1 MTSSPSRLYFAEPSA
16 AARRLLWHALSL
28 GSVTRD
34 EPERHSGYDKPGV
47 FLFWVVAGLG
57 TMEVEGHD
65 YPLQRGN
72 CCWLVDL
79 RQPRNYLPQA
89 DSMLHTEGVRFSGP
103 GVEAWLE
110 LLRGPPDFQFTNAK
124 EMSLLRR
131 SLRRLLVLVQNQ
143 PAGYEWD
150 VHLILTNIL
159 GVLLA
164 NRQILSASSTEIVPP
179 VARVLEAVLA
189 NPVRDWKARELAA
202 VAHLSYSRLR
212 ELFRRSQ
219 QQTLHEFLQRTRL
232 DQARRL
238 LGDRTLSIKEVAA
251 QLNFSSEFYFSHFFR
266 HATGISP
273 TQFREDCRT

>member
-1 MTSSPSRLYFAEPSA
+1 MSIPPARMYFSEPSA
-16 AARRLLWHALSL
+16 PARRLLWHALSL

-34 EPERHSGYDKPGV
+34 EPERHAGYDKPGV
-47 FLFWVVAGLG
+47 FLFWVVEGFG
-57 TMEVEGHD
+57 RMEVEGTD
-65 YPLQRGN
+65 YPLERGD

-79 RQPRNYLPQA
+79 RQPRSYLPR
-89 DSMLHTEGVRFSGP
+89 SGGLLHTEGVRFSGP

-110 LLRGPPDFQFTNAK
+110 LLRGQPEFQFADAK
-124 EMSLLRR
+124 DMPLLRR
-131 SLRRLLVLVQNQ
+131 SLRRLIVLVKKQ

-159 GVLLA
+159 GRLLA
-164 NRQILSASSTEIVPP
+164 SRQILSTPQAEMVPA